1 MSKPIENAVTLNNGV
16 KMPLL
21 GLGVFQ
27 SKDGQ
32 EVINAITWALD
43 AGYRLI
49 DTATVYGNE
58 EGVGTAVR
66 NSAIPREQIFVTTK
80 VWNGAQREDR
90 VLQAFD
96 ESLAKLGLEYV
107 DLYLV
112 HWPVAGKY
120 KETWH
125 HLESLVKTE
134 RVRAIGVSNFMPHH
148 LNDLM
153 QDAEITPAVNQVE
166 FQPRLQQPELI
177 AACRQY
183 GIVPQAWSPIMKG
196 RVLDIPKLVKIGKR
210 YDKTAVQVTLKWML
224 QQNIST
230 IPKSSK
236 EARIYD
242 NGNLFDFTL
251 TDEEMAQI
259 AQLDAGERVGPDP
272 NNFNF

>member
-1 MSKPIENAVTLNNGV
+1 MAQKIGTTVTLNNGV
-16 KMPLL
+16 EMPLL

-32 EVINAITWALD
+32 EVINAINWALK

-49 DTATVYGNE
+49 DTAAMYGNE
-58 EGVGTAVR
+58 EGVGTAVG
-66 NSAIPREQIFVTTK
+66 NSTIPREQIFVTTK
-80 VWNGAQREDR
+80 LWNSAQREDR

-96 ESLAKLGLEYV
+96 DSMAKLGLEYV

-120 KETWH
+120 KATWR
-125 HLESLVKTE
+125 HLESLVKTG

-148 LNDLM
+148 LDDLM

-166 FQPRLQQPELI
+166 FQPRLQQPDLL
-177 AACRQY
+177 AACHRY
-183 GIVPQAWSPIMKG
+183 DIVPQAWSPIMKG
-196 RVLDIPKLVKIGKR
+196 RVLDIPELVAIGER
-210 YDKTAVQVTLKWML
+210 HGKTAVQVTLKWML

-230 IPKSSK
+230 IPKSAN
-236 EARIYD
+236 ENRIRD

-259 AQLDAGERVGPDP
+259 AQLDTGQRVGPDP
-272 NNFNF
+272 YNFNF